1 MGRAYDEQELTAAIG
16 AYRQQQNDVA
26 QQLVKIDEQREHTT
40 KTLDLLQGAII
51 ALETLLQSP
60 PPPVVVAPEPDKD

>member
-1 MGRAYDEQELTAAIG
+1 MGRTFEEVEFTAAIA
-16 AYRQQQNDVA
+16 AYRSQQQQAA
-26 QQLVKIDEQREHTT
+26 QRLATLDEQREHEL

-60 PPPVVVAPEPDKD
+60 ALPVDAPEPDKD

>member
-1 MGRAYDEQELTAAIG
+1 MGRTYEEVELTAAIA
-16 AYRQQQNDVA
+16 AYRQQQQQTA
-26 QQLVKIDEQREHTT
+26 QRLATIDEQREHEL

-60 PPPVVVAPEPDKD
+60 PPTVDAPEPDKD